1 MRTYDNILF
10 DESGQSIPLSEDEL
24 IDYLLQNLHL
34 LRSERDLLERQLAN
48 IRLILD
54 PSKEVIV
61 TENIPV
67 LKF

>member
-1 MRTYDNILF
+1 MRTYDGILF
-10 DESGQSIPLSEDEL
+10 DESGQTIPLSADEF
-24 IDYLLQNLHL
+24 IDYLLQNLQQ

-61 TENIPV
+61 TDKNST
-67 LKF
+67 LNF

>member
-1 MRTYDNILF
+1 MRTYDSILF

-24 IDYLLQNLHL
+24 IDYLLQNLHQ
-34 LRSERDLLERQLAN
+34 LRSERDLLARQLAN

-61 TENIPV
+61 TETISV